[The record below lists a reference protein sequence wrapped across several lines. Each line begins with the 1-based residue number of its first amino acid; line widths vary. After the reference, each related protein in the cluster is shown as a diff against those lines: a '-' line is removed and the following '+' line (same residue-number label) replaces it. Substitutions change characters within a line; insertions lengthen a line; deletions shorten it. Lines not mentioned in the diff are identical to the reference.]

1 MLQLKDKVGRFA
13 TTGRSCQNWKKDQEL
28 VISLLNKIAISDGG
42 AENTLKPQM
51 VVTGYASDGLYN
63 SILYFQK
70 KNFPGTPDGYVR
82 PAGPTFSRLVEL
94 STKAAA
100 KPTLPKG
107 QWDAIATPSVDAAL
121 RKGLIDDSK
130 LDYAEIVDIIRATVA
145 DGMVTAFELD
155 DLTTIANTSRTLSP
169 TSKKLIT
176 LFVGEEYK
184 EKRGI
189 GPYDLNSDQKKL
201 AAEMVCD
208 FLKNTRTT
216 FFPKLDPHRVGIGIL
231 RRIAKP
237 SLINQDQGSLCGPSA
252 LMFGYASDKPGSYAR
267 FAIDLYQK
275 GQANLGRLLIK
286 PGKDVR
292 NFTPPWSLDHVDWLT
307 CASIRDSENWFLDF
321 DDTGKIS
328 DLAGVTL
335 PSEMEQWFRKAGY
348 RDVRENTNISR
359 YNKDIDDVNE
369 ANRLLDS
376 GYRVCL
382 FISANMI
389 DYDDQSDKGSAFTMH
404 WVVLREK
411 IQVMNGYVKAK
422 VFSYGDGD
430 YVIPHPQEKTGAV
443 KPLAVRDFLMNF
455 YGYVAAKG

>member
-1 MLQLKDKVGRFA
+1 MPQLKDKVGRFA
-13 TTGRSCQNWKKDQEL
+13 ATGRGCQNWKQDQEL

-42 AENTLKPQM
+42 AETMLKPQM
-51 VVTGYASDGLYN
+51 VVTGHASDSLYN

-70 KNFPGTPDGYVR
+70 KNFPGTPDGYIR
-82 PAGPTFSRLVEL
+82 PGGPTFNRLVDL
-94 STKAAA
+94 ATKAAA
-100 KPTLPKG
+100 KPPPPKG
-107 QWDAIATPSVDAAL
+107 QWDGIATPSVDAAL
-121 RKGLIDDSK
+121 RKGLLDDSR
-130 LDYAEIVDIIRATVA
+130 LDYAEVVDIIRATVA

-176 LFVGEEYK
+176 LFVGD
-184 EKRGI
+184 EKKKWLGV

-237 SLINQDQGSLCGPSA
+237 SLIDQDQASMCGPSA
-252 LMFGYASDKPGSYAR
+252 LMFSYASDKPGQYAR

-286 PGKDVR
+286 PGKDVK
-292 NFTPPWSLDHVDWLT
+292 NYTPPYSLDHVDWLT
-307 CASIRDSENWFLDF
+307 CASVRDSENWFLDF
-321 DDTGKIS
+321 DDTGRIS
-328 DLAGVTL
+328 DVAGITL

-348 RDVRENTNISR
+348 QDVREETNLKFS
-359 YNKDIDDVNE
+359 KGLDSVNE
-369 ANRLLDS
+369 ANALLAS

-389 DYDDQSDKGSAFTMH
+389 EYDDQSDEGSVLTRH
-404 WVVLREK
+404 WVVLRDR
-411 IQVMNGYVKAK
+411 IQVSNGNVTTTIFTWGK
-422 VFSYGDGD
+422 GD
-430 YVIPHPQEKTGAV
+430 YAIPHPGKGGAQ
-443 KPLAVRDFLMNF
+443 KPLSIGDFLMNY
-455 YGYVAAKG
+455 YGYIAAKA

>member
-1 MLQLKDKVGRFA
+1 MPQLKDKVGRFA
-13 TTGRSCQNWKKDQEL
+13 ATGRSCQNWKQDQEL

-42 AENTLKPQM
+42 AETTLKPQM
-51 VVTGYASDGLYN
+51 VVTGHASDSLYN

-70 KNFPGTPDGYVR
+70 KNFPGTPDGYIR
-82 PAGPTFSRLVEL
+82 PGGPTFTRLVDL
-94 STKAAA
+94 AAKAAA
-100 KPTLPKG
+100 KPPPPKG

-121 RKGLIDDSK
+121 RKGLLDDSK
-130 LDYAEIVDIIRATVA
+130 LDYAEVVDIIRATVA

-176 LFVGEEYK
+176 LFVGD
-184 EKRGI
+184 EKKKWLGV

-237 SLINQDQGSLCGPSA
+237 SLIDQDQASMCGPSA
-252 LMFGYASDKPGSYAR
+252 LMFSYASDKPGQYAR

-286 PGKDVR
+286 PGKDVK
-292 NFTPPWSLDHVDWLT
+292 NYTPPYSLDHVDWLT

-321 DDTGKIS
+321 DDTGRIS
-328 DLAGVTL
+328 DVAGITL

-348 RDVRENTNISR
+348 QDVREETNLKFS
-359 YNKDIDDVNE
+359 KGLDSVNE
-369 ANRLLDS
+369 ANALLAG

-389 DYDDQSDKGSAFTMH
+389 EYDDQSDEGSVLTRH
-404 WVVLREK
+404 WVVLRDR
-411 IQVMNGYVKAK
+411 IQVSSGNVTTTIFTWGK
-422 VFSYGDGD
+422 GD
-430 YVIPHPQEKTGAV
+430 YAIPHPGKGGAQ
-443 KPLAVRDFLMNF
+443 KPLSIGDFLMNY
-455 YGYVAAKG
+455 YGYVAAKA

>member
-1 MLQLKDKVGRFA
+1 
-13 TTGRSCQNWKKDQEL
+13 
-28 VISLLNKIAISDGG
+28 
-42 AENTLKPQM
+42 
-51 VVTGYASDGLYN
+51 
-63 SILYFQK
+63 
-70 KNFPGTPDGYVR
+70 
-82 PAGPTFSRLVEL
+82 
-94 STKAAA
+94 
-100 KPTLPKG
+100 
-107 QWDAIATPSVDAAL
+107 
-121 RKGLIDDSK
+121 
-130 LDYAEIVDIIRATVA
+130 
-145 DGMVTAFELD
+145 MVTAFELD

>member
-1 MLQLKDKVGRFA
+1 MQLKDKVGRYA
-13 TTGRSCQNWKKDQEL
+13 ATGRSCQNWKKDQEL
-28 VISLLNKIAISDGG
+28 VISLLNKISISDGG
-42 AENTLKPQM
+42 AENMLKPQL
-51 VVTGYASDGLYN
+51 VVTGHASDSLYT

-70 KNFPGTPDGYVR
+70 KNFPGTPDGYIR
-82 PAGPTFSRLVEL
+82 PAGPTFKRLVEL

-100 KPTLPKG
+100 KPAPQKG
-107 QWDAIATPSVDAAL
+107 QWDAVATPSVNAAL
-121 RKGLIDDSK
+121 GKGLADDSK
-130 LDYAEIVDIIRATVA
+130 LDYAEVVDIIRATVT

-155 DLTTIANTSRTLSP
+155 DLLTIANTSRTLSP

-176 LFVGEEYK
+176 LFVGDEQK
-184 EKRGI
+184 KWLGI
-189 GPYDLNSDQKKL
+189 GPYDLNSDHRKL

-237 SLINQDQGSLCGPSA
+237 SLIDQDQGSLCGPSA
-252 LMFGYASDKPGSYAR
+252 LMFSYASDKPGHYAR

-275 GQANLGRLLIK
+275 GQATLGRLLIK

-292 NFTPPWSLDHVDWLT
+292 NYTPPWSLDHVDWLT

-359 YNKDIDDVNE
+359 FNKGIDDVNE
-369 ANRLLDS
+369 ANTLLDR

-382 FISANMI
+382 FISANMT

-411 IQVMNGYVKAK
+411 IQVVNGYVKAK
-422 VFSYGDGD
+422 VFSWGNGD
-430 YVIPHPQEKTGAV
+430 YEIPHANKAGAV
-443 KPLAVRDFLMNF
+443 KPLATKDFLMNF
-455 YGYVAAKG
+455 YGYVAAKA